1 MLLRLPNV
9 HELLASEELL
19 KATCPNE
26 RESSGRSGSEPLY
39 LSVFGKNVLPL
50 REDAQKNPSKY
61 RAELLSWLS
70 QHPTLPQSMS
80 KWEKTLLLESVLDF
94 SKRVVEKEE
103 SPPPTAKT
111 ASSEEGMD
119 VESYEE
125 VPDLSAMEAFWWL
138 K

>member
-19 KATCPNE
+19 RATSPSE
-26 RESSGRSGSEPLY
+26 RELSGKSGSEPLY
-39 LSVFGKNVLPL
+39 LAIFGKNVLPL

-70 QHPTLPQSMS
+70 QHPTLPQNVSG
-80 KWEKTLLLESVLDF
+80 WEKTLLLESVLDF

-103 SPPPTAKT
+103 PPPPTTKVA
-111 ASSEEGMD
+111 SEEGDM
-119 VESYEE
+119 EPYEE

>member
-19 KATCPNE
+19 RATCPNE
-26 RESSGRSGSEPLY
+26 RELSGKPGSEPLY
-39 LSVFGKNVLPL
+39 LAIFGKNVLPL
-50 REDAQKNPSKY
+50 REDVRKNPSKY
-61 RAELLSWLS
+61 RAELLRWLT
-70 QHPTLPQSMS
+70 QHPTLPQNMS

-94 SKRVVEKEE
+94 SKRMVEKEE
-103 SPPPTAKT
+103 PPPPTAKT

-119 VESYEE
+119 VEPYEE
-125 VPDLSAMEAFWWL
+125 VPDFSAMEAFWWL

>member
-1 MLLRLPNV
+1 MLLRSPNV

-19 KATCPNE
+19 RATCPNE
-26 RESSGRSGSEPLY
+26 RELSGKPGSEPLY
-39 LSVFGKNVLPL
+39 LAIFGRNVLPL

-70 QHPTLPQSMS
+70 QHPTLPQNVSR
-80 KWEKTLLLESVLDF
+80 WEKTLLLESVLDF

-103 SPPPTAKT
+103 PPPPTTKVA
-111 ASSEEGMD
+111 SEEGADM
-119 VESYEE
+119 EPYEE
-125 VPDLSAMEAFWWL
+125 APDLSAMEAFWWL

>member
-19 KATCPNE
+19 RATSPNE
-26 RESSGRSGSEPLY
+26 RGISGKSGSEPLY
-39 LSVFGKNVLPL
+39 LAIFGKNVLPL

-70 QHPTLPQSMS
+70 QRPTLPQNVSR
-80 KWEKTLLLESVLDF
+80 WEKTLLLESVLDF

-103 SPPPTAKT
+103 PPPPTTKVA
-111 ASSEEGMD
+111 SEEGADM
-119 VESYEE
+119 EPYEE

>member
-1 MLLRLPNV
+1 MLSRLPNV

-19 KATCPNE
+19 RATCPNE
-26 RESSGRSGSEPLY
+26 RELSGKPGSEPLY
-39 LSVFGKNVLPL
+39 LAIFGRNVLPL

-61 RAELLSWLS
+61 RAELLSWLN
-70 QHPTLPQSMS
+70 QHPTLPQNVSR
-80 KWEKTLLLESVLDF
+80 WEKTLLLESVLDF

-103 SPPPTAKT
+103 PPPPTTKVA
-111 ASSEEGMD
+111 SEEGADM
-119 VESYEE
+119 EPYEE

>member
-1 MLLRLPNV
+1 MLSRLPNV

-19 KATCPNE
+19 RATCPNE
-26 RESSGRSGSEPLY
+26 RGISGKPGSEPLY
-39 LSVFGKNVLPL
+39 LAIFGKNVLPL

-70 QHPTLPQSMS
+70 QHPTLPQNVSR
-80 KWEKTLLLESVLDF
+80 WEKTLLLESVLDF

-103 SPPPTAKT
+103 PPPPTTKVA
-111 ASSEEGMD
+111 SEEGMD
-119 VESYEE
+119 VEPYEE